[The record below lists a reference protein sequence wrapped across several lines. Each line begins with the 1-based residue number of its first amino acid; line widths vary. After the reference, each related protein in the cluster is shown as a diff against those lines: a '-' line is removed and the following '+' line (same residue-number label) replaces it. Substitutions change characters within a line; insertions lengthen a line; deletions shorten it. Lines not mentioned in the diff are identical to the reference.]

1 MVRIGRQGHCGH
13 YEQVLSGGG
22 WVRAR
27 SLCVHLNPDSSAANR
42 LGGPSTGG
50 RPHEDSLV
58 GCPRRDCAHGRQ
70 RPRNHEQ
77 CLQEQPSRMVRSNV
91 RYPTPREDW
100 AQLIA
105 APRTAPKYMAAVGDD
120 VSRKFSLR
128 PIIDG
133 RTEWL
138 TEARPYKHSSR
149 PFAWIGQQVQTF
161 LAYIVLGARGALVCC
176 RPARAF
182 PAQCEAWRTHCG
194 HTLKSMICADGRLR
208 HCTTLSELARRP
220 FEINASPETKA
231 NFQPVPLR
239 HPPLKRTYGLL

>member
-1 MVRIGRQGHCGH
+1 MGRVLWRRRWGTLSGLVRIGRHSHCGY
-13 YEQVLSGGG
+13 YERVLSGGG

-42 LGGPSTGG
+42 LGGRSTGG

-91 RYPTPREDW
+91 RNPTPREDW

-105 APRTAPKYMAAVGDD
+105 APRTAPKYVAAVGDD
-120 VSRKFSLR
+120 VACKFSLR

-133 RTEWL
+133 RTERL
-138 TEARPYKHSSR
+138 TEARSYKHSSR
-149 PFAWIGQQVQTF
+149 PSAWIGQQVQTQATF

-182 PAQCEAWRTHCG
+182 PAQCEAW
-194 HTLKSMICADGRLR
+194 
-208 HCTTLSELARRP
+208 
-220 FEINASPETKA
+220 
-231 NFQPVPLR
+231 
-239 HPPLKRTYGLL
+239 